1 MQTLNKTLTVAVV
14 TGGRSASLYTDFC
27 HEKTYVRNL
36 HIGTK
41 NKRHTWIEIVT
52 MYRINTRYQRTGL
65 IIHYCLILKWSIHK
79 LG

>member
-27 HEKTYVRNL
+27 HEKTYFRNL

-41 NKRHTWIEIVT
+41 NKRHTCIEI
-52 MYRINTRYQRTGL
+52 INKYMINPCYHRTGL
-65 IIHYCLILKWSIHK
+65 SIHYCLILQ
-79 LG
+79 